1 METTVVLNYV
11 LKTNIAIITFFFGLK
26 NKFYTIVLVA
36 VVTKFNFFKL
46 IL

>member
-1 METTVVLNYV
+1 METTVV

-26 NKFYTIVLVA
+26 NKFYTILFVA
-36 VVTKFNFFKL
+36 VVTKFNFVKL